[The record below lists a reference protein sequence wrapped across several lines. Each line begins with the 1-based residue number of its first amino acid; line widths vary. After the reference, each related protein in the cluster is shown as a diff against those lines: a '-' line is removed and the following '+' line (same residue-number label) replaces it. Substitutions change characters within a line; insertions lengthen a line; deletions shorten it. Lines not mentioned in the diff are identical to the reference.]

1 MTEVKA
7 PTDNASISLATGLST
22 AAIIQRKNV
31 LSNGTPQIK
40 TIYKHLTSPKGLDKG
55 LSDMEARMVYR
66 INALPR
72 RISDLEA
79 EYGVTVERLR
89 KKDPTGRAYVR
100 YYLVLPKDGDTG
112 EAA

>member
-1 MTEVKA
+1 MNTIPA
-7 PTDNASISLATGLST
+7 PTDTASISLATGLST
-22 AAIIQRKNV
+22 AAIIQRKDV
-31 LSNGTPQIK
+31 LHRGTPQLR

-79 EYGVTVERLR
+79 EFGVRIDRIR

-100 YYLVLPKDGDTG
+100 YYIVLPKDGDTG
-112 EAA
+112 AEA

>member
-1 MTEVKA
+1 MNKTA
-7 PTDNASISLATGLST
+7 LAAMATGMST

-31 LSNGTPQIK
+31 LTNGTPQLR

-72 RISDLEA
+72 RVSDLEA
-79 EYGVTVERLR
+79 EYGVTIDRVR

-100 YYLVLPKDGDTG
+100 YYIVLPKDGDTG